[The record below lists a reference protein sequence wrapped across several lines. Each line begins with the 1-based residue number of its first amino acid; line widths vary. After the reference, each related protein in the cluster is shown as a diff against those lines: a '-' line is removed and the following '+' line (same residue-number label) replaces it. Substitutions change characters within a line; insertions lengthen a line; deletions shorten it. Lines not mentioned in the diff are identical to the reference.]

1 MARKSSNAQVL
12 EARKSQ
18 EIWRNKSDL
27 HTSGA
32 TQSVLFQESHF
43 AEGSILVGSHASDST
58 KKAASSDAGLSAT
71 THDPH
76 RIAASGSCGAHVER
90 EKRGYRTD
98 MRPQIRRKSQDK
110 RIDSKNERSKIA
122 CCSSSKAYIIKLS

>member
-1 MARKSSNAQVL
+1 LKIGEEIMVRKSSNAQVL

-18 EIWRNKSDL
+18 EIWRNKSDP

-98 MRPQIRRKSQDK
+98 MRPQIGGSLQT
-110 RIDSKNERSKIA
+110 NE
-122 CCSSSKAYIIKLS
+122 